1 MATAYDE
8 TPYANLPF
16 AQTRPAVMATVA
28 TLHGL
33 TPPDPREARVL
44 ELGCG
49 AGANLAGI
57 AAADPGVHAVGVDL
71 APTAVEV
78 ARATAAA
85 AGLENVTFD
94 VGDVLALTDGELGEF
109 DYVIVHGLYAW
120 APEHVREAVL
130 AACRSHLSP
139 HGIAYLSYT
148 AHPGGH
154 MRRMLREMAQ
164 WHARGLEEPLERAE
178 RARGLFTL
186 LDKLGESAG
195 PSFYAGVVGEDVH
208 ALATAPD
215 SMLVHDLLGP
225 TYAPVWFT
233 EFAAAIARHGMAY
246 VGDASPESSRE
257 PPWSPAVS
265 AFVEEAAGDDRVAR
279 EQYFDLLVMRRFRS
293 SLVCHADC
301 GPAPRV
307 DRAAVKR
314 LLVDLDGDEVPEAI
328 RAALA
333 DGPVPFATL
342 RERLD
347 ADTDALA
354 ETLVQGFDAGAVAF
368 HVVPS
373 PAAAVAGERP
383 RASGLARSQA
393 RPGAVVTTLRNQVVR
408 ITDEPTGALVR
419 LLDGTRDREAILE
432 AFPGALDVPSLD
444 AALAK
449 FAELGLLHADA

>member
-8 TPYANLPF
+8 IPYANLPF
-16 AQTRPAVMATVA
+16 AQTRPAVLATVA

-57 AAADPGVHAVGVDL
+57 AAADPGVRAVGVDL
-71 APTAVEV
+71 APTAVDV

-85 AGLENVTFD
+85 AGLDNATFG
-94 VGDVLALTDGELGEF
+94 VGDVLALTEGELGEF

-120 APEHVREAVL
+120 ALEPVRDAVL
-130 AACRSHLSP
+130 AACRSHLAP
-139 HGIAYLSYT
+139 DGIAYVSYT

-154 MRRMLREMAQ
+154 MRQMLREMAQ
-164 WHARGLEEPLERAE
+164 WHARGLDEPLARAE

-257 PPWSPAVS
+257 PPWSAAVS
-265 AFVEEAAGDDRVAR
+265 AFVAEAAGDDRIAR

-293 SLVCHADC
+293 SLVCHADRA
-301 GPAPRV
+301 PAPRV
-307 DRAAVKR
+307 DRAAVQG
-314 LLVDLDGDEVPEAI
+314 LLVEVDGAEAPEAI
-328 RAALA
+328 RAALT

-342 RERLD
+342 RERLGVG
-347 ADTDALA
+347 ADELA
-354 ETLVQGFDAGAVAF
+354 EALVRGFDAGAIAF
-368 HVVPS
+368 SVVPS
-373 PAAAVAGERP
+373 PAAAVAGVKP

-408 ITDEPTGALVR
+408 ITDEPTGALLS
-419 LLDGTRDREAILE
+419 LLDGTRDRAAILE
-432 AFPGALDVPSLD
+432 ALPGALDAPSLD

-449 FAELGLLHADA
+449 FAELGLLHA